1 MKAIVVPFLNG
12 KMDLSN
18 PGKII
23 LIQITE
29 NGTNR
34 RQIISR
40 SSTLLECHSGNLN
53 IINPPKYIDI
63 PSNWKNKKGLNIKTL
78 SQKDIKRLIVADYEP
93 FRYSNN
99 LLHADLLKLQNWAN
113 DTFDTWGFNESSEPC
128 VLLFEASDATIRNE
142 IALSELL
149 TSEEISMG
157 AVTAIMS
164 NIDEIPVSEY
174 NLLLFET
181 RAMIDAEKYKKL
193 QSFIETDNEK
203 MALTIIDSCNM
214 GMSITEVL
222 LLFNEIYING
232 NHKNLIS
239 ELPRLKKIM
248 KDICPMRS
256 SLTIDEIVDYSEMI
270 KGRTLG
276 KDEKLFIAENYKT
289 NAIKSNSFDIKFK
302 LKQRLNK

>member
-23 LIQITE
+23 SIQITE

-34 RQIISR
+34 RLIISR

-99 LLHADLLKLQNWAN
+99 LLHADLLKLQSWAN

-214 GMSITEVL
+214 GMSFFHY
-222 LLFNEIYING
+222 LF
-232 NHKNLIS
+232 L
-239 ELPRLKKIM
+239 
-248 KDICPMRS
+248 
-256 SLTIDEIVDYSEMI
+256 
-270 KGRTLG
+270 
-276 KDEKLFIAENYKT
+276 
-289 NAIKSNSFDIKFK
+289 
-302 LKQRLNK
+302 